1 MQKPD
6 TSDLNAWEDFK
17 MVAGFAVPLV
27 LIVGVVALLLYGL
40 FA

>member
-17 MVAGFAVPLV
+17 MVAGFAVPVV
-27 LIVGVVALLLYGL
+27 LMVGVIALALYSL
-40 FA
+40 FG